1 MLKSNAFT
9 ASDKSQSTS
18 SSFGFSA
25 TVKFSS
31 LKIMPKE
38 CFLRAMSS
46 GNNEL
51 SLTATSSKYGI
62 SFCFTSSGSNRGSF
76 CMRRCVGRMTRSSLA
91 ALVKYIEFK
100 INNFSFLRGENDQV
114 IACRIGQIH
123 QIEIKSFFSGEGR
136 IFFSFL
142 LRKCQRT
149 AVAMMPVGNDDLLGA
164 QDGHKFFNHL
174 RIVNHAEHIA
184 HPLIIGYLA
193 ERRGGGI
200 VHVRLQFERGVCI

>member
-91 ALVKYIEFK
+91 ALVKYIK
-100 INNFSFLRGENDQV
+100 LKLNPSSPVKDG
-114 IACRIGQIH
+114 
-123 QIEIKSFFSGEGR
+123 
-136 IFFSFL
+136 FSFL
-142 LRKCQRT
+142 LRKCKGSG
-149 AVAMMPVGNDDLLGA
+149 VGMMPVGNDDLLGA

-200 VHVRLQFERGVCI
+200 VHVRFQFERGVCI